1 LTTGRP
7 RPLVVVLGAS
17 GLLGS
22 AIAGQLAARPVRLR
36 LVGRRATPLPDQV
49 RAEVEVRQADLTEPA
64 AVAAAATDADAIV
77 HLVAHTTGT
86 GAWRSA
92 EHDDTAE
99 RGNVGVLRDLIK
111 AVAAQPRPQ
120 PPTVLFSG
128 SVSQVGRPRSARLT
142 EEEPDR
148 PETVYDRHK
157 LAAEHALLAA
167 TAAGIVRGASLRL
180 GTLFGQGTV
189 PNVVDRG
196 VVATMMRRAFAG
208 EPLTMWNDGSV
219 RRDLLCVDD
228 AAAAFVRALECAH
241 ALSGRH
247 WLISSGRTVSIGE
260 LFTAIATT
268 VADHTGRPPVPVRS
282 VCPPAE
288 SIAADLVDFAPDPS
302 AFIAATD
309 WRARVPL
316 RNALEQLATAMG
328 DHSLYP
334 GHG

>member
-1 LTTGRP
+1 MTAARS

-36 LVGRRATPLPDQV
+36 LVGRRVTPLPDRV
-49 RAEVEVRQADLTEPA
+49 RAEVDVRQADLTEPA
-64 AVAAAATDADAIV
+64 AVADAATDADAIV

-86 GAWRSA
+86 GGWRSA

-99 RGNVGVLRDLIK
+99 RGNVGVLRELIK
-111 AVAAQPRPQ
+111 VVAAQLRPQ

-128 SVSQVGRPRSARLT
+128 SVSQAGRPRSTRLT
-142 EEEPDR
+142 EREPDR

-157 LAAEHALLAA
+157 LAAERALLAA
-167 TAAGIVRGASLRL
+167 TEAGIVRGASLRL
-180 GTLFGQGTV
+180 ATLFGQGTV
-189 PNVVDRG
+189 PDLVDRG

-228 AAAAFVRALECAH
+228 AADAFVRALECTQ

-247 WLISSGRTVSIGE
+247 WLVSSGRTVSVGE

-282 VCPPAE
+282 VPPPAE

-302 AFIAATD
+302 AFVAATG
-309 WRARVPL
+309 WRAQVPL
-316 RNALEQLATAMG
+316 QSALERLAVAITR
-328 DHSLYP
+328 
-334 GHG
+334 

>member
-1 LTTGRP
+1 
-7 RPLVVVLGAS
+7 VLGAS

-49 RAEVEVRQADLTEPA
+49 QAEVEVRQADLTEPA

-142 EEEPDR
+142 EGEPDR

-328 DHSLYP
+328 DHSFYP

>member
-1 LTTGRP
+1 LTTVEA

-22 AIAGQLAARPVRLR
+22 AIAGQLAARPIRLR
-36 LVGRRATPLPDQV
+36 LVGRRASPVPDRV
-49 RAEVEVRQADLTEPA
+49 RAEVDVRQADLTEPA
-64 AVAAAATDADAIV
+64 AVAAVTTDADAIV

-92 EHDDTAE
+92 EHDDSAE
-99 RGNVGVLRDLIK
+99 RANVGVLREVIK
-111 AVAAQPRPQ
+111 TVAAQSRPR

-128 SVSQVGRPRSARLT
+128 SVSQAGRPRSARLT
-142 EEEPDR
+142 EQEPDR

-157 LAAEHALLAA
+157 LAAERALLAA
-167 TAAGIVRGASLRL
+167 TEAGVVRGVSLRL

-189 PNVVDRG
+189 PDVVDRG

-228 AAAAFVRALECAH
+228 AAAAFVRALECVE

-247 WLISSGRTVSIGE
+247 WLISSGRTVSVGE
-260 LFTAIATT
+260 LFTAIAKT
-268 VADHTGRPPVPVRS
+268 VADHTGLPPVPVRA
-282 VCPPAE
+282 VPPPAE

-302 AFIAATD
+302 AFIAATG
-309 WRARVPL
+309 WRAQVPL
-316 RNALEQLATAMG
+316 QNALEHLAASITR
-328 DHSLYP
+328 
-334 GHG
+334 